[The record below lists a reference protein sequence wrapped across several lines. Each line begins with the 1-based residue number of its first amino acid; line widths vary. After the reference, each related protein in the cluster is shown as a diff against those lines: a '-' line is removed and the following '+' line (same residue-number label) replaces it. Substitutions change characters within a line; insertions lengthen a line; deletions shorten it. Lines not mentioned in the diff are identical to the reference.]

1 MSVCGSGQVGTV
13 CKGKAVEASQCGV
26 SFEMASQSKSR
37 QNCKGVCES
46 TGRGGQTNGGVE
58 MVYEWTDNRHKVSAQ
73 VAGEICAT
81 LEEEGM
87 LTAKNLVDVSR
98 PEDAPLHEEF
108 DWDNEV
114 AGEKWREHQAR
125 NVINSIRVVKVNEG
139 DTNGVRA
146 FFHLK
151 MAEPEYESIQVIV
164 KDENKYT
171 KLLKIAIS
179 ELNHFEKK
187 YASIKEFSKIFE
199 ELHRIEQNVA

>member
-1 MSVCGSGQVGTV
+1 
-13 CKGKAVEASQCGV
+13 
-26 SFEMASQSKSR
+26 
-37 QNCKGVCES
+37 
-46 TGRGGQTNGGVE
+46 